1 MPGAKGQKGDP
12 GFPGTPGEPGRPGFD
27 GRQGPKGD
35 NGKFILHFVLGTNKQ
50 TIDFT
55 RVSQKLKIFYRTSW
69 D

>member
-35 NGKFILHFVLGTNKQ
+35 NGKIILRLFCVGSPTLNLRKGSK
-50 TIDFT
+50 
-55 RVSQKLKIFYRTSW
+55 VKIFSRTSW
-69 D
+69 A